1 MKPAD
6 PYADVDVW
14 DRAIFKLAMRNV
26 DPTRFGDLTY
36 PMILTI
42 LNDGEPDKDER
53 EHDRARRVMA
63 DLKAGRLAGIPP
75 RPDNG

>member
-6 PYADVDVW
+6 PDADVDVW

-42 LNDGEPDKDER
+42 LNDGEPDRPEH
-53 EHDRARRVMA
+53 EHDRARKVLA
-63 DLKAGRLAGIPP
+63 DFKAGKLAF
-75 RPDNG
+75 